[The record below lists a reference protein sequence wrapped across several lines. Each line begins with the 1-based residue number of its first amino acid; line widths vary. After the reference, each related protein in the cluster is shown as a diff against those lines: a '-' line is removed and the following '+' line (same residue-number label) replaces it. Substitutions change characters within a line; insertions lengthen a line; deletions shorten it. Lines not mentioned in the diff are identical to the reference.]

1 MAKCASK
8 RVRDSPSEWRPAEK
22 IIAQKEEATFNK
34 KRKRSVKVLYLVQW
48 RDQPL
53 SEATWEPKC
62 NINAELFAEWT
73 CRR

>member
-1 MAKCASK
+1 
-8 RVRDSPSEWRPAEK
+8 
-22 IIAQKEEATFNK
+22 
-34 KRKRSVKVLYLVQW
+34 VKVLYLVQW